1 VTFVVIFGAFA
12 LGACVGSFL
21 GVVLWR
27 VPRGESILRPP
38 PHCGECGRRLR
49 PAELVPVVSYVLQQG
64 RCRECGAEIPMSA
77 LLVELGCA
85 TAFAVIAAVLAG

>member
-1 VTFVVIFGAFA
+1 MTFVVIFGAFA

-38 PHCGECGRRLR
+38 SHCGECGRRLR